1 MSKPDAEPAKTA
13 DAAPEPLRYKLRL
26 FVSGA
31 TPRSTQAIQN
41 IKEIGERL
49 LHGHYE
55 LEVIDAYQQ
64 ADLVRDEQII
74 ALPTLVK
81 QLPLPLR
88 RIVGDLS
95 DDDRVVLGLELT
107 LDEPDNDLEKPD
119 DD

>member
-1 MSKPDAEPAKTA
+1 
-13 DAAPEPLRYKLRL
+13 
-26 FVSGA
+26 
-31 TPRSTQAIQN
+31 
-41 IKEIGERL
+41 
-49 LHGHYE
+49 
-55 LEVIDAYQQ
+55 
-64 ADLVRDEQII
+64 VRDEQII

-95 DDDRVVLGLELT
+95 DDDRVVLGLGLT